1 MDKFQYGHL
10 MEHITS
16 ASTGCSNKLKR
27 HSDIWT
33 TFPTFL
39 GLPWL
44 PIHPFGSLPL
54 AETRRSYILA
64 LYWEAT
70 DSNHA
75 GTSCKAFYNVCCSFF
90 TLCWRTRE
98 GKITSLKLLCFL
110 NSIYSMS
117 GPVCI
122 HMLTVASVTWRSFQR
137 FDKTVTGASKPFYR
151 HHIYMCIYFVRLDTK
166 TFNITS

>member
-1 MDKFQYGHL
+1 MFELH
-10 MEHITS
+10 
-16 ASTGCSNKLKR
+16 
-27 HSDIWT
+27 
-33 TFPTFL
+33 FPHFIY
-39 GLPWL
+39 LPWL

-64 LYWEAT
+64 LYWEDT

-90 TLCWRTRE
+90 TLCRRTRE
-98 GKITSLKLLCFL
+98 GKITILKQLCLFF
-110 NSIYSMS
+110 NSIYAVS

-122 HMLTVASVTWRSFQR
+122 HMLTVASVTWRSCQW

-151 HHIYMCIYFVRLDTK
+151 HCIYMYMYSLRLGIK
-166 TFNITS
+166 TFYITS